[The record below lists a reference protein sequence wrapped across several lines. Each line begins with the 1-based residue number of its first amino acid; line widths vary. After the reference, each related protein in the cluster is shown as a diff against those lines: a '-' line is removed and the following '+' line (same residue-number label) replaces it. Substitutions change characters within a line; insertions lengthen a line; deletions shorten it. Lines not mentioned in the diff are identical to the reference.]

1 MHKLKGLVGVSVFI
15 VWIYINSIMEFEKK
29 YGSIDPR
36 PLAAWIKLDDAE
48 FLIAPSQTIA
58 FRNEALKLFNVGD
71 IDSEALGKR
80 KAADLVGLESEIKS
94 RTVLLDW
101 RNVKEDDNEIQ
112 YSQEKAYD
120 LLITFDEFRT
130 WVDEQS
136 DLLAEQREKATKQL
150 KKK

>member
-1 MHKLKGLVGVSVFI
+1 
-15 VWIYINSIMEFEKK
+15 MEFEKK
-29 YGSIDPR
+29 YGSIDPK
-36 PLAAWIKLDDAE
+36 PLAKWITLDDAE

-71 IDSEALGKR
+71 IDSESLGKR
-80 KAADLVGLESEIKS
+80 KASDLVGLESEIKS

-101 RNVKEDDNEIQ
+101 KNVKEEDKEIP
-112 YSQEKAYD
+112 YSQEKAYE
-120 LLITFDEFRT
+120 LLTTFDEFRT

-136 DLLAEQREKATKQL
+136 DLLAEQREKATKQI

>member
-1 MHKLKGLVGVSVFI
+1 MHRLKRLFGVSFFWLVFI
-15 VWIYINSIMEFEKK
+15 NTSMEFEKK
-29 YGSIDPR
+29 YGSIDPK
-36 PLAAWIKLDDAE
+36 PLAKWITLDDAE

-71 IDSEALGKR
+71 IDSDSLGKR

-101 RNVKEDDNEIQ
+101 KNVKEDDKEIA
-112 YSQEKAYD
+112 YSQEKAYE
-120 LLITFDEFRT
+120 LLVTFDEFRT

-136 DLLAEQREKATKQL
+136 DKLAEEREGTSRKI